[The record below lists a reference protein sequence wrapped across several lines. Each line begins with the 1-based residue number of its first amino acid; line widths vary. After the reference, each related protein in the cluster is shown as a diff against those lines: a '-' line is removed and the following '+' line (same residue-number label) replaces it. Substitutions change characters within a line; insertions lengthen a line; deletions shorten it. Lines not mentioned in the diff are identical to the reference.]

1 MKITLAQKILYFILL
16 GLLVLMV
23 IFSFKSLEH
32 HGESG
37 FEECIQKKCEAY
49 GIKHCNKAREISN
62 CCLGAGGKIK
72 YSQKGANC
80 FFT

>member
-16 GLLVLMV
+16 SLLVLMV
-23 IFSFKSLEH
+23 IFTFKSLEH
-32 HGESG
+32 RGESG
-37 FEECIQKKCEAY
+37 FEACIQNKCEFGGVKY
-49 GIKHCNKAREISN
+49 CNKAREISN